1 MCIYIYMDKMKVP
14 ELKAEAKKR
23 KIKGFSTMRKAELLA
38 ALKAKPE
45 EKKSKIPV
53 FYETGDSYYTTFI
66 LPSAKYPHG
75 KTIVTT
81 KAAPKK
87 AKKKRCPIGSKRNK
101 KTGKCEELVYSV

>member
-1 MCIYIYMDKMKVP
+1 MDKMKVP

-38 ALKAKPE
+38 ALKEKPE

-53 FYETGDSYYTTFI
+53 FYETGDSDYTTFI

-75 KTIVTT
+75 KTIITT
-81 KAAPKK
+81 KAKPKAAPKK
-87 AKKKRCPIGSKRNK
+87 ARAKRCPIGSKRNK

>member
-1 MCIYIYMDKMKVP
+1 MDKMKVP

-38 ALKAKPE
+38 ALKGE

-53 FYETGDSYYTTFI
+53 VYEEGDSDYTTYI

-75 KTIVTT
+75 KTIITT
-81 KAAPKK
+81 KAKPK
-87 AKKKRCPIGSKRNK
+87 AKPKAKRCPIGSRKNK

>member
-1 MCIYIYMDKMKVP
+1 MDKMKVP

-53 FYETGDSYYTTFI
+53 VYETGDSDYTTFI

-75 KTIVTT
+75 KTIITT
-81 KAAPKK
+81 KAKPK
-87 AKKKRCPIGSKRNK
+87 AKPKGKRCPIGSRKNK